1 MSKKIEEAVYN
12 MMNKH
17 AGTVAKHLTNMYDTL
32 QITDEDIE
40 KMKNVTILE
49 MAQQLE
55 DGLIN
60 MYSLDEN
67 MSVLEFIK
75 YYLAE

>member
-1 MSKKIEEAVYN
+1 MTQFAKEEN
-12 MMNKH
+12 ELN
-17 AGTVAKHLTNMYDTL
+17 
-32 QITDEDIE
+32 ITDKDIE

-55 DGLIN
+55 EGLVH
-60 MYSLDEN
+60 MCSLDEK

-75 YYLAE
+75 YYLVEKSNKAV